1 MSGVDGIGHG
11 SPLMNR
17 LLNRHTANHADK
29 PGANDGD
36 TVTISE
42 EGKKKHILGQVR
54 ASISES
60 GKGERRGR

>member
-1 MSGVDGIGHG
+1 MSGVDGVGHG

-17 LLNRHTANHADK
+17 LLNRHAANHTEK
-29 PGANDGD
+29 PGTSNGD
-36 TVTISE
+36 IVTISE
-42 EGKKKHILGQVR
+42 EGKKKHILGQVK

>member
-11 SPLMNR
+11 SPHITR
-17 LLNRHTANHADK
+17 LLNRHAANQPDK
-29 PGANDGD
+29 PGTGDGD
-36 TVTISE
+36 IVTISE

-60 GKGERRGR
+60 GKVKGRGR